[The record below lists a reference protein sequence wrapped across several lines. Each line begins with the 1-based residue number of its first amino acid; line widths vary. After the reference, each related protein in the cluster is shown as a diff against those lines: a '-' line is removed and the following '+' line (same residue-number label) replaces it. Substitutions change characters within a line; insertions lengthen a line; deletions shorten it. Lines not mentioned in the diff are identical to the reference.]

1 MKLLIVLSALVA
13 VALATPG
20 YLGAAGVAP
29 VIGSAP
35 GLVAP
40 QPPAP
45 VVVGGLAAYG
55 PANIVLGPEG
65 VPLDTPAVA
74 AARVQHLSA
83 RLAVQSRGS
92 GSAAAAAAAAFALL
106 FPF

>member
-20 YLGAAGVAP
+20 YLGAGAYLGAAGVAP

-92 GSAAAAAAAAFALL
+92 V
-106 FPF
+106 